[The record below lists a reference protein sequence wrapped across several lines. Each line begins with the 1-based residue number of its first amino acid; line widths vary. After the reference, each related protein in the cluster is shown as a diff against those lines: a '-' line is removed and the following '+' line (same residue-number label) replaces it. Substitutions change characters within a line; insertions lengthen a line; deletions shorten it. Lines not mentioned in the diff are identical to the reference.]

1 MIFACRRSLRIRACS
16 AADDGERG
24 DVTGDSIVYSDNR
37 FKSTQLVIW
46 SENST
51 SHMNAP
57 PALEP
62 DHDLWRE
69 VWLHNCMQPMQP
81 DYLEGQT
88 GENPGSAARL
98 YRRKLKLK

>member
-1 MIFACRRSLRIRACS
+1 MLLEIPLCIVITGLSLLS
-16 AADDGERG
+16 WW
-24 DVTGDSIVYSDNR
+24 YYN
-37 FKSTQLVIW
+37 IW